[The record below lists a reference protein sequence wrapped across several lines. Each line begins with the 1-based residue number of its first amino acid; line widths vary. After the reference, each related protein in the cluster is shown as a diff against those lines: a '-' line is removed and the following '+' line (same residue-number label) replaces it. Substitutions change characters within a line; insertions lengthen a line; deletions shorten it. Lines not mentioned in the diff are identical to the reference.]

1 VEYKR
6 YLDNR
11 YDLCKDCF
19 YKLEEYTNTL
29 NKKYGQARQMEPIRE
44 DEDILRQQHELT
56 EYDRCTVKEAYRH
69 RSLTKFK
76 IQRLIWA
83 LTHVL
88 NLLFFLY
95 IHRHPQIA
103 VKTNALWE
111 DVLLYPFGIPS
122 LKDVTHYLYD
132 HLKWIIP
139 SYYSDIKIILMCF
152 EDKSRDYCDTLT
164 ITNGA
169 RELFVLHLMAYYG
182 ICWHPALYTW
192 YNETRRFHFW
202 KLYSALQHILFL
214 FRTMLFM
221 YPQVVIHAP
230 LNPKLCAIIYTMVL
244 FIQHATS

>member
-1 VEYKR
+1 MNRYVEYKR

-202 KLYSALQHILFL
+202 KLYSVNLIINELIK
-214 FRTMLFM
+214 RTLT
-221 YPQVVIHAP
+221 Q
-230 LNPKLCAIIYTMVL
+230 
-244 FIQHATS
+244 